1 MKKYL
6 VLTFPEP
13 LSEDNAEL
21 LAKAVKEQMSDVTL
35 VIIGGCTS
43 ATLIEVDD
51 DAVG

>member
-13 LSEDNAEL
+13 LPQGSAEL
-21 LAKAVKEQMSDVTL
+21 LAMAVKEQMSDVTV

-51 DAVG
+51 AEVG